1 MAGMGARRAPGAAM
15 AHWIR
20 FEQAGIAGFGTLD
33 PASGRI
39 AVHEGD
45 LFSNPIPTGQEARL
59 DDVRL
64 LPPVTPGKFIGLW
77 NNFHELAAKLGT
89 SIPTGPLYFLKAPT
103 SLLPSGG
110 AVRAPAGYAGKI
122 AYEGELGIVMGRRC
136 LGADE
141 AEAAAAVF
149 GYTCVNDVT
158 ALDILNA
165 DPAFPQWARAKGCD
179 TFGPCGPAIAT
190 GLDPSTLRVRTLLNG
205 RARQDYPVADMILP
219 PARIIS
225 LLSREMTLEPGDLIA
240 CGTSV
245 GVLPMR
251 PGAVVEVV
259 IDGIG
264 TLSNTVAGGEAG

>member
-1 MAGMGARRAPGAAM
+1 M

-20 FEQAGIAGFGTLD
+20 FEHAGTEGFGVLD
-33 PASGRI
+33 PAGGQIDVR
-39 AVHEGD
+39 EGD
-45 LFSNPIPTGQEARL
+45 LFARPSPTGRRVRL
-59 DDVRL
+59 DDVRP
-64 LPPVTPGKFIGLW
+64 LPPVAPGKFIGLW

-89 SIPTGPLYFLKAPT
+89 SIPEAPLYFLKAPT

-110 AVRAPAGYAGKI
+110 VIRPPAGYAGKVV
-122 AYEGELGIVMGRRC
+122 YEGELGIVVGRRC
-136 LGADE
+136 RGADD
-141 AEAAAAVF
+141 AEAAEAIF

-158 ALDILNA
+158 ALDILGA

-179 TFGPCGPAIAT
+179 TFGPCGPVVAT
-190 GLDPSTLRVRTLLNG
+190 GVDPSTLRVRTLLNG
-205 RARQDYPVADMILP
+205 RARQDYPVTDMILP
-219 PARIIS
+219 PARIVS

-264 TLSNTVAGGEAG
+264 TLRNTVADREPA